1 MNDSFIL
8 RDRKWRETNERI
20 TLSSN
25 AMLSE
30 NSKGRLSHEEHDEF
44 RTIFE
49 RDRDRIIHSK
59 AFRRL
64 KHKTQV
70 FINPDGDH
78 FITRMTHTLNVTQVG
93 RSISKTLGLNPDLTE
108 AICLGHDVGHSPFGH
123 TGEEILN
130 EMHPNGW
137 SHSENSV
144 KIFSKIENL
153 NLSVETIDGIEKHP
167 WRYTEKPSTQEGM
180 ICRFAD
186 RIAYLSHDVE
196 DALRANVIKISDIPN
211 KITKELGTP
220 GKQWINSLISGI
232 FKASNS
238 NELVM
243 DSEIGE
249 IMNEL
254 REFMFENVYLR
265 KETNDQRKECKNI
278 VQGTKEIL
286 HKGEDLTP
294 DQALD
299 YVRLWNTSYL
309 ISDDL
314 KEGVLAFLEKRD
326 PDFN

>member
-1 MNDSFIL
+1 M
-8 RDRKWRETNERI
+8 
-20 TLSSN
+20 
-25 AMLSE
+25 
-30 NSKGRLSHEEHDEF
+30 
-44 RTIFE
+44 
-49 RDRDRIIHSK
+49 
-59 AFRRL
+59 
-64 KHKTQV
+64 

-238 NELVM
+238 NELIM

-265 KETNDQRKECKNI
+265 KETYDQRKECKNI
-278 VQGTKEIL
+278 VQTLVEYFMENKNELPKNYIQS
-286 HKGEDLTP
+286 ED
-294 DQALD
+294 DIENSID
-299 YVRLWNTSYL
+299 YVAGMTDRFA
-309 ISDDL
+309 ISTFG
-314 KEGVLAFLEKRD
+314 KI
-326 PDFN
+326 N

>member
-238 NELVM
+238 NELIM

-265 KETNDQRKECKNI
+265 DETSDQRKECKNI
-278 VQGTKEIL
+278 VQTLVEYFMENKNELPKNYIQS
-286 HKGEDLTP
+286 ED
-294 DQALD
+294 DIENSID
-299 YVRLWNTSYL
+299 YVAGMTDRFA
-309 ISDDL
+309 ISTFG
-314 KEGVLAFLEKRD
+314 KI
-326 PDFN
+326 N

>member
-238 NELVM
+238 NELIM

-265 KETNDQRKECKNI
+265 KETSDQRKECKNI
-278 VQGTKEIL
+278 VQTLVEYFMENKNELPKNYIQS
-286 HKGEDLTP
+286 ED
-294 DQALD
+294 DIENSID
-299 YVRLWNTSYL
+299 YVAGMTDRFA
-309 ISDDL
+309 ISTFG
-314 KEGVLAFLEKRD
+314 KI
-326 PDFN
+326 N

>member
-265 KETNDQRKECKNI
+265 DETSDQRKECKNI
-278 VQGTKEIL
+278 VQTLVEYFMENKNELPKNYIQS
-286 HKGEDLTP
+286 ED
-294 DQALD
+294 DIENSID
-299 YVRLWNTSYL
+299 YVAGMTDRFA
-309 ISDDL
+309 ISTFG
-314 KEGVLAFLEKRD
+314 KI
-326 PDFN
+326 N

>member
-130 EMHPNGW
+130 EMHPDGW

-238 NELVM
+238 NELIM

-265 KETNDQRKECKNI
+265 DETSDQRKECKNI
-278 VQGTKEIL
+278 VQTLVEYFIENKNELPKNYIQS
-286 HKGEDLTP
+286 ED
-294 DQALD
+294 DIENSID
-299 YVRLWNTSYL
+299 YVAGMTDRFA
-309 ISDDL
+309 IST
-314 KEGVLAFLEKRD
+314 FEKI
-326 PDFN
+326 N

>member
-30 NSKGRLSHEEHDEF
+30 NSKGRLSNEEHDEF

-93 RSISKTLGLNPDLTE
+93 RSIAKTLGLNPDLTE

-123 TGEEILN
+123 TGEDILN

-153 NLSVETIDGIEKHP
+153 NLSIETIDGIEKHP

-196 DALRANVIKISDIPN
+196 DALRANVIKINDIPN

-238 NELVM
+238 NELIM

-254 REFMFENVYLR
+254 REFMFKNVYLR
-265 KETNDQRKECKNI
+265 EETNDQRMECKNI
-278 VQGTKEIL
+278 VQTLVQYFLENKNEL
-286 HKGEDLTP
+286 PKNYLQSED
-294 DQALD
+294 DIENSID
-299 YVRLWNTSYL
+299 YVAGMTDRFA
-309 ISDDL
+309 IST
-314 KEGVLAFLEKRD
+314 FEKIS
-326 PDFN
+326 

>member
-265 KETNDQRKECKNI
+265 EETSDQRKECKNI
-278 VQGTKEIL
+278 VQTLVEYFIENKNELPKNYIQS
-286 HKGEDLTP
+286 ED
-294 DQALD
+294 DIENSID
-299 YVRLWNTSYL
+299 YVAGMTDRFA
-309 ISDDL
+309 IST
-314 KEGVLAFLEKRD
+314 FEKI
-326 PDFN
+326 N

>member
-196 DALRANVIKISDIPN
+196 DALRANVIKISDVPN

-278 VQGTKEIL
+278 VQTLVEYFIENKNELPKNYIQS
-286 HKGEDLTP
+286 ED
-294 DQALD
+294 DIENSID
-299 YVRLWNTSYL
+299 YVAGMTDRFA
-309 ISDDL
+309 ISTFG
-314 KEGVLAFLEKRD
+314 KI
-326 PDFN
+326 N

>member
-265 KETNDQRKECKNI
+265 KETNDQRNECKNI
-278 VQGTKEIL
+278 VQTLVEYFIENKNELPKNYIQS
-286 HKGEDLTP
+286 ED
-294 DQALD
+294 DIENSID
-299 YVRLWNTSYL
+299 YVAGMTDRFA
-309 ISDDL
+309 IST
-314 KEGVLAFLEKRD
+314 FEKI
-326 PDFN
+326 N

>member
-196 DALRANVIKISDIPN
+196 DALRANVIKISDVPN

-278 VQGTKEIL
+278 VQTLVEYFMENKNELPKNYIQS
-286 HKGEDLTP
+286 ED
-294 DQALD
+294 DIENSID
-299 YVRLWNTSYL
+299 YVAGMTDRFA
-309 ISDDL
+309 ISTFG
-314 KEGVLAFLEKRD
+314 KI
-326 PDFN
+326 N

>member
-238 NELVM
+238 NELIM

-278 VQGTKEIL
+278 VQTLVEYFIENKNELPKNYIQS
-286 HKGEDLTP
+286 ED
-294 DQALD
+294 DIENSID
-299 YVRLWNTSYL
+299 YVAGMSDRFA
-309 ISDDL
+309 ISTFG
-314 KEGVLAFLEKRD
+314 KI
-326 PDFN
+326 N

>member
-167 WRYTEKPSTQEGM
+167 WRYTEKPTTQEGM

-238 NELVM
+238 NELIM

-278 VQGTKEIL
+278 VQTLVEYFMENKNELPKNYIQS
-286 HKGEDLTP
+286 ED
-294 DQALD
+294 DIENSID
-299 YVRLWNTSYL
+299 YVAGMTDRFA
-309 ISDDL
+309 ISTFG
-314 KEGVLAFLEKRD
+314 KI
-326 PDFN
+326 N

>member
-123 TGEEILN
+123 TGEDMLN

-238 NELVM
+238 NELIM

-278 VQGTKEIL
+278 VQTLVEYFMENKNELPKNYIQS
-286 HKGEDLTP
+286 ED
-294 DQALD
+294 DIENSID
-299 YVRLWNTSYL
+299 YVAGMTDRFA
-309 ISDDL
+309 ISTFG
-314 KEGVLAFLEKRD
+314 KI
-326 PDFN
+326 N

>member
-130 EMHPNGW
+130 EMHPDGW

-238 NELVM
+238 NELIM

-278 VQGTKEIL
+278 VQTLVEYFIENKNKLPKNYIQS
-286 HKGEDLTP
+286 ED
-294 DQALD
+294 DIENSID
-299 YVRLWNTSYL
+299 YVAGMTDRFA
-309 ISDDL
+309 ISTFG
-314 KEGVLAFLEKRD
+314 KI
-326 PDFN
+326 N

>member
-20 TLSSN
+20 TLSSY

-130 EMHPNGW
+130 KMHPNGW

-238 NELVM
+238 NELIM

-278 VQGTKEIL
+278 VQTLVEYFMENKNELPKNYIQS
-286 HKGEDLTP
+286 ED
-294 DQALD
+294 DIENSID
-299 YVRLWNTSYL
+299 YVAGMTDRFA
-309 ISDDL
+309 ISTFG
-314 KEGVLAFLEKRD
+314 KI
-326 PDFN
+326 N

>member
-265 KETNDQRKECKNI
+265 KETNDQRKECKNM
-278 VQGTKEIL
+278 VQTLVEYFMENKNELPKNYIQS
-286 HKGEDLTP
+286 ED
-294 DQALD
+294 DIENSID
-299 YVRLWNTSYL
+299 YVAGMTDRFA
-309 ISDDL
+309 ISTFG
-314 KEGVLAFLEKRD
+314 KI
-326 PDFN
+326 N

>member
-265 KETNDQRKECKNI
+265 DETNDQRKECKNI
-278 VQGTKEIL
+278 VQTLVEYFIENKNELPKNYIQS
-286 HKGEDLTP
+286 ED
-294 DQALD
+294 DIENSID
-299 YVRLWNTSYL
+299 YVAGMTDRFA
-309 ISDDL
+309 IST
-314 KEGVLAFLEKRD
+314 FEKI
-326 PDFN
+326 N

>member
-130 EMHPNGW
+130 KMHPNGW

-265 KETNDQRKECKNI
+265 DETSDQRKECKNI
-278 VQGTKEIL
+278 VQTLVEYFIENKNELPKNYIQS
-286 HKGEDLTP
+286 ED
-294 DQALD
+294 DIENSID
-299 YVRLWNTSYL
+299 YVAGMTDRFA
-309 ISDDL
+309 ISTFG
-314 KEGVLAFLEKRD
+314 KI
-326 PDFN
+326 N

>member
-238 NELVM
+238 NELIM

-265 KETNDQRKECKNI
+265 DETNDQRKECKNI
-278 VQGTKEIL
+278 VQTLVEYFIENKNELPKNYIQS
-286 HKGEDLTP
+286 ED
-294 DQALD
+294 DIENSID
-299 YVRLWNTSYL
+299 YVAGMTDRFA
-309 ISDDL
+309 IST
-314 KEGVLAFLEKRD
+314 FEKI
-326 PDFN
+326 N

>member
-93 RSISKTLGLNPDLTE
+93 RSIAKTLGLNPDLTE

-153 NLSVETIDGIEKHP
+153 NLSVETINGIEKHP

-238 NELVM
+238 NELIM

-278 VQGTKEIL
+278 VQTLVEYFMENKNELPKNYIQS
-286 HKGEDLTP
+286 ED
-294 DQALD
+294 DIENSID
-299 YVRLWNTSYL
+299 YVAGMTDRFA
-309 ISDDL
+309 ISTFG
-314 KEGVLAFLEKRD
+314 KI
-326 PDFN
+326 N

>member
-278 VQGTKEIL
+278 VQTLVEYFIENKNELPKNYIQS
-286 HKGEDLTP
+286 ED
-294 DQALD
+294 DIENSID
-299 YVRLWNTSYL
+299 YVAGMTDRFA
-309 ISDDL
+309 IST
-314 KEGVLAFLEKRD
+314 FEKI
-326 PDFN
+326 N

>member
-93 RSISKTLGLNPDLTE
+93 RSIAKTLGLNPDLTE

-278 VQGTKEIL
+278 VQTLVEYFIENKNELPKNYIQS
-286 HKGEDLTP
+286 ED
-294 DQALD
+294 DIENSID
-299 YVRLWNTSYL
+299 YVAGMTDRFA
-309 ISDDL
+309 ISTFG
-314 KEGVLAFLEKRD
+314 KI
-326 PDFN
+326 N

>member
-167 WRYTEKPSTQEGM
+167 SRYTEKPSTQEGM

-238 NELVM
+238 NELIM

-278 VQGTKEIL
+278 VQTLVEYFMENKNELPKNYIQS
-286 HKGEDLTP
+286 ED
-294 DQALD
+294 DIENSID
-299 YVRLWNTSYL
+299 YVAGMTDRFA
-309 ISDDL
+309 ISTFG
-314 KEGVLAFLEKRD
+314 KI
-326 PDFN
+326 N

>member
-211 KITKELGTP
+211 KITKKLGTP

-238 NELVM
+238 NELIM

-265 KETNDQRKECKNI
+265 KETSDQRKECKNI
-278 VQGTKEIL
+278 VQTLVEYFMENKNELPKNYIQS
-286 HKGEDLTP
+286 ED
-294 DQALD
+294 DIENSID
-299 YVRLWNTSYL
+299 YVAGMTDRFA
-309 ISDDL
+309 ISTFG
-314 KEGVLAFLEKRD
+314 KI
-326 PDFN
+326 N

>member
-59 AFRRL
+59 AVRRL

-238 NELVM
+238 NELIM

-278 VQGTKEIL
+278 VQTLVEYFMENKNELPKNYIQS
-286 HKGEDLTP
+286 ED
-294 DQALD
+294 DIENSID
-299 YVRLWNTSYL
+299 YVAGMTDRFA
-309 ISDDL
+309 ISTFG
-314 KEGVLAFLEKRD
+314 KI
-326 PDFN
+326 N

>member
-130 EMHPNGW
+130 EMHPDGW

-265 KETNDQRKECKNI
+265 DETSDQRKECKNI
-278 VQGTKEIL
+278 VQTLVEYFIENKNELPKNYIQS
-286 HKGEDLTP
+286 ED
-294 DQALD
+294 DIENSID
-299 YVRLWNTSYL
+299 YVAGMTDRFA
-309 ISDDL
+309 IST
-314 KEGVLAFLEKRD
+314 FEKI
-326 PDFN
+326 N

>member
-1 MNDSFIL
+1 
-8 RDRKWRETNERI
+8 
-20 TLSSN
+20 
-25 AMLSE
+25 
-30 NSKGRLSHEEHDEF
+30 
-44 RTIFE
+44 
-49 RDRDRIIHSK
+49 
-59 AFRRL
+59 
-64 KHKTQV
+64 
-70 FINPDGDH
+70 
-78 FITRMTHTLNVTQVG
+78 MTHTLNVTQVG

-238 NELVM
+238 NELIM

-265 KETNDQRKECKNI
+265 KETSDQRKECKNI
-278 VQGTKEIL
+278 VQTLVEYFIENKNELPKNYIQS
-286 HKGEDLTP
+286 ED
-294 DQALD
+294 DIENSID
-299 YVRLWNTSYL
+299 YVAGMTDRFA
-309 ISDDL
+309 ISTFG
-314 KEGVLAFLEKRD
+314 KI
-326 PDFN
+326 N

>member
-238 NELVM
+238 NELIM

-265 KETNDQRKECKNI
+265 KETSDQRKECKNI
-278 VQGTKEIL
+278 VQTLVEYFMENKNKLPKNYIQS
-286 HKGEDLTP
+286 ED
-294 DQALD
+294 DIENSID
-299 YVRLWNTSYL
+299 YVAGMTDRFA
-309 ISDDL
+309 ISTFG
-314 KEGVLAFLEKRD
+314 KI
-326 PDFN
+326 N

>member
-243 DSEIGE
+243 DSQIGE

-278 VQGTKEIL
+278 VQTLVEYFMENKNELPKNYIQS
-286 HKGEDLTP
+286 ED
-294 DQALD
+294 DIENSID
-299 YVRLWNTSYL
+299 YVAGMTDRFA
-309 ISDDL
+309 ISTFG
-314 KEGVLAFLEKRD
+314 KI
-326 PDFN
+326 N

>member
-238 NELVM
+238 NELIM

-265 KETNDQRKECKNI
+265 KETSDQRKECKNI
-278 VQGTKEIL
+278 VQTLVEYFIENKNELPKNYIQS
-286 HKGEDLTP
+286 ED
-294 DQALD
+294 DIENSID
-299 YVRLWNTSYL
+299 YVAGMTDRFA
-309 ISDDL
+309 IST
-314 KEGVLAFLEKRD
+314 FEKI
-326 PDFN
+326 N

>member
-196 DALRANVIKISDIPN
+196 DALRANVIKIGDIPN

-238 NELVM
+238 NELIM

-278 VQGTKEIL
+278 VQTLVEYFIENKNELPKNYIQS
-286 HKGEDLTP
+286 ED
-294 DQALD
+294 DIENSID
-299 YVRLWNTSYL
+299 YVAGMTDRFA
-309 ISDDL
+309 ISTFG
-314 KEGVLAFLEKRD
+314 KI
-326 PDFN
+326 N